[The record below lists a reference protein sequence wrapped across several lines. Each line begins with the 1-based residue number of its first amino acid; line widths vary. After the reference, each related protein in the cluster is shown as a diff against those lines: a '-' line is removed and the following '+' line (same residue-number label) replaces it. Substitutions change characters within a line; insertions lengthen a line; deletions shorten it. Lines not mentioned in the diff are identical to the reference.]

1 MISADDMRNIL
12 RHRCEEAG
20 SQREWSR
27 LNDAA
32 ETTVSAILAG
42 RMPVTRYIAG
52 KLGYQRFNAFKPLH
66 QTNDVK

>member
-1 MISADDMRNIL
+1 MITADNMRQIL

-27 LNDAA
+27 LNGAA

-42 RMPVTRYIAG
+42 RIPVTREIAAI
-52 KLGYQRFNAFKPLH
+52 LGYQRFHAFKAL
-66 QTNDVK
+66 QQAGDVE